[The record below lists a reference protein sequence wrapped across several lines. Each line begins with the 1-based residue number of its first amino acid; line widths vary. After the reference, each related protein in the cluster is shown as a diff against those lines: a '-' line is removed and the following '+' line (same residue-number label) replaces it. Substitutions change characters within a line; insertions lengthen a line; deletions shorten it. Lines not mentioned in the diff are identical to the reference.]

1 MDHAIIGV
9 AAEPHTPQ
17 MLGDPSV
24 EGIVQEQI
32 GQQRAHYTPNNVANI
47 RLKWG
52 LRVARGC
59 LAPGFAGTVDVGIT
73 LVIEI
78 ATAMEPQP

>member
-1 MDHAIIGV
+1 LQSTSG
-9 AAEPHTPQ
+9 
-17 MLGDPSV
+17 
-24 EGIVQEQI
+24 
-32 GQQRAHYTPNNVANI
+32 RRYYTPNNVANI

-78 ATAMEPQP
+78 ATAMETQP